1 MALGAQ
7 TTPSFFGDAPLMRRV
22 AGNALTPQ
30 CLQMDGM
37 LAAAHG
43 SLMAPGAGGLRLLF
57 GIMDLV
63 AGVAFE
69 RLMRPGGARRLC
81 QGRFFGVAL
90 DTFLISRHQP
100 AGPEIVAVA
109 AGHVLHFREHVF
121 RVGVAI
127 HAEFLL
133 RVELVQFDGMAGGAL
148 DVFLEPVQGMAF
160 GPGHFNDFLV
170 ARQVAGHAHGAGHD
184 DLIVR
189 PFRYLSGTL
198 ENGLN
203 EHHVFFVQGGVVAGV
218 AVDALVYAGLPA
230 VKGILHQMAIQAEL
244 GIVLGV
250 VVEVQ
255 GPGPHDHH
263 QQSSQQA
270 DDDFVFLGATVV

>member
-7 TTPSFFGDAPLMRRV
+7 ATPSFFGDAPLMRGV
-22 AGNALTPQ
+22 AGDALTPQ
-30 CLQMDGM
+30 SFNVNGM
-37 LAAAHG
+37 LAAPHG
-43 SLMAPGAGGLRLLF
+43 SLMAPGAGGLGLLF
-57 GIMDLV
+57 RIMDLV

-81 QGRFFGVAL
+81 QRRFFGVTL
-90 DTFLISRHQP
+90 DTFFISRHQP
-100 AGPEIVAVA
+100 AGPEIVATG

-121 RVGVAI
+121 RVGMAI
-127 HAEFLL
+127 HAELL
-133 RVELVQFDGMAGGAL
+133 IGFELVQFDGMTGGAL
-148 DVFLEPVQGMAF
+148 DVFLEPVQGMAL

-184 DLIVR
+184 DMIVR

-203 EHHVFFVQGGVVAGV
+203 EHHVFFVQGRVMTGM
-218 AVDALVYAGLPA
+218 AVDALVHTGLPA
-230 VKGILHQMAIQAEL
+230 VMRLSHEVAVQAEL

-250 VVEVQ
+250 VVEV
-255 GPGPHDHH
+255 
-263 QQSSQQA
+263 
-270 DDDFVFLGATVV
+270 